1 MRLIHDKADWLPKV
15 LDLNRTCFSG
25 VQRAPDAEVRL
36 RFNSP
41 DCSVFI
47 VRTSLDELIGFAIC
61 EPHGAVEVHLWLIAV
76 KEGHRGH
83 NLGGYLLDEA
93 RQYYEELG
101 GYDVMSLNVHVDNI
115 PAIHL
120 YERLG
125 FRKVATLKRWF
136 LQDGDGVR
144 MTKEL
149 I

>member
-15 LDLNRTCFSG
+15 LELNRVCFSG

-47 VRTSLDELIGFAIC
+47 LRTSLDELLGFAIC
-61 EPHGAVEVHLWLIAV
+61 EPHGAVEVHLWSIAV

-93 RQYYEELG
+93 RQYYEERG
-101 GYDVMSLNVHVDNI
+101 GYDVMSLTVHVDNI
-115 PAIHL
+115 SAIHL

-136 LQDGDGVR
+136 LQDGDGIR

>member
-15 LDLNRTCFSG
+15 LELNRVCFSG
-25 VQRAPDAEVRL
+25 VQRAPDREVTR
-36 RFNSP
+36 
-41 DCSVFI
+41 VFRSGEAFI
-47 VRTSLDELIGFAIC
+47 IRTSLDELLGFAIC
-61 EPHGAVEVHLWLIAV
+61 ESRGPEVHLWSIAV
-76 KEGHRGH
+76 REENRGH

-93 RQYYEELG
+93 RQYYQELG
-101 GYDVMSLNVHVDNI
+101 GYDVMSLTVHVDNI

-125 FRKVATLKRWF
+125 FRKVSVLKRWF
-136 LQDGDGVR
+136 LQDGDGIR

>member
-15 LDLNRTCFSG
+15 LELNRACFSF
-25 VQRAPDAEVRL
+25 VQRAPDSEVAQ
-36 RFNSP
+36 
-41 DCSVFI
+41 VFRSGEAFI
-47 VRTSLDELIGFAIC
+47 IRTSLDELLGFAIC
-61 EPHGAVEVHLWLIAV
+61 ESRGPEAYLWSIAV

-125 FRKVATLKRWF
+125 FRKVSVLKRWF

-149 I
+149 SWVK

>member
-1 MRLIHDKADWLPKV
+1 MRLIYDKADWLPKV
-15 LDLNRTCFSG
+15 LELNRVCFSG

>member
-1 MRLIHDKADWLPKV
+1 MRLAWDKKQWLPKI
-15 LDLNRTCFSG
+15 LELNRACFSG
-25 VQRAPDAEVRL
+25 VQRAPDSEVTR
-36 RFNSP
+36 
-41 DCSVFI
+41 VFRSGEAFI
-47 VRTSLDELIGFAIC
+47 IRTSDELLGFALC
-61 EPHGAVEVHLWLIAV
+61 ESRGDVEAHLWSIAV

-93 RQYYEELG
+93 RQYYQELG

-136 LQDGDGVR
+136 LQDGDGIR
-144 MTKEL
+144 MIKEL

>member
-1 MRLIHDKADWLPKV
+1 MRLAWDKEPWLPKV
-15 LDLNRTCFSG
+15 LELNRACFSG

-47 VRTSLDELIGFAIC
+47 LRTSLDELLGFAIC
-61 EPHGAVEVHLWLIAV
+61 EPHGAVEVHLWSIAV
-76 KEGHRGH
+76 KEEHRGH

-93 RQYYEELG
+93 RQYYQELG

-115 PAIHL
+115 SAIHL

-149 I
+149 S

>member
-1 MRLIHDKADWLPKV
+1 MRLIHDKANWLPKV
-15 LDLNRTCFSG
+15 LELNRVCFSG

-61 EPHGAVEVHLWLIAV
+61 EPHGAVEVHLWSIAV
-76 KEGHRGH
+76 KEEHRGH

-93 RQYYEELG
+93 RQYYEERG
-101 GYDVMSLNVHVDNI
+101 GYDVMSLTVHVDNI

-136 LQDGDGVR
+136 LQDGDGIR
-144 MTKEL
+144 MIKEL
-149 I
+149 S

>member
-15 LDLNRTCFSG
+15 LDLNRVCFSG

-36 RFNSP
+36 RFNNP

-47 VRTSLDELIGFAIC
+47 LRTSLDELIGFAIC
-61 EPHGAVEVHLWLIAV
+61 EPHGAVEVHLWSIAV
-76 KEGHRGH
+76 KEEHRGH

-93 RQYYEELG
+93 RQYYAGLG

-115 PAIHL
+115 SAIHL

-125 FRKVATLKRWF
+125 FRKASVLKRWF
-136 LQDGDGVR
+136 LQEGDGIR

-149 I
+149 S